1 MKNVLRCIRM
11 RAHAASAIAP
21 DGRTLKMA
29 LEPERDHANDKQYT
43 LESVV

>member
-21 DGRTLKMA
+21 DSRTLENGVGA
-29 LEPERDHANDKQYT
+29 GA
-43 LESVV
+43 